1 MLNRVGLRPPGV
13 QVRFQDLTVY
23 ANIHVGSRATPTVLN
38 SYRNA
43 VEVSLCLH
51 AAIGMQG
58 SALERLACCSAY
70 NLRFCMPEAEFRGS
84 FVPLQN

>member
-43 VEVSLCLH
+43 VEVSLRLLPRGNV
-51 AAIGMQG
+51 IGPIAC
-58 SALERLACCSAY
+58 ALYGLSQIVHGRERMSCK
-70 NLRFCMPEAEFRGS
+70 F
-84 FVPLQN
+84 